1 MYTFIRIQY
10 LSCIPC
16 RSVSLYTLQR
26 KYRLSQDT
34 GMPISPNYGT
44 EKIFTHIDFYLPGAT
59 RLAIEC
65 NMDETTTKLIMLR

>member
-1 MYTFIRIQY
+1 MYTFIRIYY

-16 RSVSLYTLQR
+16 TSYTLQR

-44 EKIFTHIDFYLPGAT
+44 EKSFAHIEIYLPGAT

>member
-1 MYTFIRIQY
+1 MYTFIRICY

-16 RSVSLYTLQR
+16 KSFVNQRTTNYTLQR

-44 EKIFTHIDFYLPGAT
+44 EKSFAHIEIYLPVQ
-59 RLAIEC
+59 L
-65 NMDETTTKLIMLR
+65 D